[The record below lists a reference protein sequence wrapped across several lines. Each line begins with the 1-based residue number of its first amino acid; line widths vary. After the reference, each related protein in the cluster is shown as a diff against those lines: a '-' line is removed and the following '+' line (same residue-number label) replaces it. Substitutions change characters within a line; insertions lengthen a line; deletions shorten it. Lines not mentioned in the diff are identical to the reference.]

1 PYTFWTSNTMSG
13 HSVDNLAPTPPLFLT
28 AERAGAD
35 VHLSWGRSRSSDVKR
50 YAVYRRTSKG
60 VKPIGV
66 DFVSSE
72 EDTVAVDAAAPGS
85 ALYYIV
91 TAYDVH
97 GNQSIASNEAGVSAT
112 SGVGDTPPLTKLS
125 VLQNRPNPF
134 VNGTAIDIG
143 LPAAARVEIEV

>member
-1 PYTFWTSNTMSG
+1 VGNQDAEYFSGYRFSAETSADSTAQGLSQHYFQVLAHTSDPYTFWTSNTMSG

-28 AERAGAD
+28 AERVGAD

-112 SGVGDTPPLTKLS
+112 S
-125 VLQNRPNPF
+125 
-134 VNGTAIDIG
+134 
-143 LPAAARVEIEV
+143 